1 MTVKLAAIT
10 AELDWSFRTTCSHDR
25 FDLATARAYIADRTA
40 RSLRLMEQAAEQ
52 GADLVLGP
60 EYFAGSE
67 LFMRGKSVCREL
79 VEPLDGPTVTAL
91 RALSARRGVHLAAS
105 LNLLHGG
112 HVIQTAVLTGRDGSL
127 AGVHLKHNSLP
138 GDGPF
143 KPGHEIFDL
152 AIGKTGMLI
161 CSDCG
166 DSPLP
171 ALEMGRQGVQLLLVP
186 GVGFAGD
193 LWREFILVRASD
205 QRCTVVYADNSRALI
220 ADPRGRVLAETRQG
234 DSLILAETTLPA

>member
-1 MTVKLAAIT
+1 MSITLAAVT
-10 AELDWSFRTTCSHDR
+10 AELDWGFRTTCSHDR
-25 FDLATARAYIADRTA
+25 FNPATARAYIADRAA

-67 LFMRGKSVCREL
+67 LFMRGKGVCREL

-105 LNLLHGG
+105 LNLLHGD

-138 GDGPF
+138 PDGPF
-143 KPGHEIFDL
+143 QPSHNCFDL
-152 AIGKTGMLI
+152 DIGRTGILI
-161 CSDCG
+161 CADCG

-171 ALEMGRQGVQLLLVP
+171 ALEMGRRGVQLLLVP
-186 GVGFAGD
+186 GVGFAGE
-193 LWREFILVRASD
+193 LWRDFIRVRAHD

-220 ADPRGRVLAETRQG
+220 AGPKGQVLAETHEG
-234 DSLILAETTLPA
+234 DSIILAKIP